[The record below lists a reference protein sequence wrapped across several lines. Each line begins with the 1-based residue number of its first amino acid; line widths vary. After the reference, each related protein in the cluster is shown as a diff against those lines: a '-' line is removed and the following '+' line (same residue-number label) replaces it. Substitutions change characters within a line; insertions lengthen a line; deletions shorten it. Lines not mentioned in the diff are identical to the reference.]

1 MMDLCVLS
9 NNAVCVNELPG
20 HLHVPAGLVD
30 EGEVEG
36 NLPRQI
42 QLIVWHTLQED
53 EWVDRMERGMDK
65 KTTRSYE
72 AALLRLN
79 EEFTVHK
86 KWHLLMSHIKVREM
100 FLNLRH

>member
-9 NNAVCVNELPG
+9 NNAVRVNELPG

-42 QLIVWHTLQED
+42 QLIVWHTLQKD
-53 EWVDRMERGMDK
+53 EWVDRMERGKDK
-65 KTTRSYE
+65 KRKRSCE

-86 KWHLLMSHIKVREM
+86 NWYLSMSLMQQAEHSNTII
-100 FLNLRH
+100 

>member
-9 NNAVCVNELPG
+9 NNAVCLNELPG
-20 HLHVPAGLVD
+20 HLHIPAGLVD

-36 NLPRQI
+36 NLPSQI

-53 EWVDRMERGMDK
+53 EWVDRMERRMDK
-65 KTTRSYE
+65 KRKRSCE

-79 EEFTVHK
+79 EELTVQK
-86 KWHLLMSHIKVREM
+86 TGIYQCPTSK
-100 FLNLRH
+100 